1 MTGIILVALSCFVIT
16 IYLAGYICSRGVPA
30 SISDTYYHNE
40 KRWLFPVVL
49 TVSAGLALVPILDIT
64 PESHQ
69 FLAFFIVAAI
79 LFVAAS
85 PAFKE
90 EFVGKIHC
98 GSAIVLGVAA
108 VVWIALCAG
117 VPWLSLLGLAVG
129 LFNLRNIVF
138 WIEAGILIDVYRC
151 LFYLLSS

>member
-1 MTGIILVALSCFVIT
+1 MAV
-16 IYLAGYICSRGVPA
+16 YLFSFIGNNGVPT
-30 SISDTYYHNE
+30 SISDTYYHNG
-40 KRWLFPVVL
+40 KRWLFSAVL
-49 TVSAGLALVPILDIT
+49 IVAASLAVAPILNHT
-64 PESHQ
+64 PESYQ
-69 FLAFFIVAAI
+69 FLGFFIVAGI
-79 LFVAAS
+79 FFVAAS
-85 PAFKE
+85 PAFKD

-117 VPWLSLLGLAVG
+117 VPWLSLLGLAIG
-129 LFNLRNIVF
+129 LFNMRNIVF